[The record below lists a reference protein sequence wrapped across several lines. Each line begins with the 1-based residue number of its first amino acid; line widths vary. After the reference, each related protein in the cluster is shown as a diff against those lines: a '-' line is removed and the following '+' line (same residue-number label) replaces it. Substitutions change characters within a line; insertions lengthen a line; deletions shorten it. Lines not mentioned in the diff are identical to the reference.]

1 MKKVV
6 SLFISLLVFI
16 FIYPIGATAQEKIYP
31 DTSDDLMLHNSSTH
45 IIGDVNND
53 NELNISDL
61 VTMLLYLR
69 GSSEYKDTIFYAD
82 ELNYLDVN
90 LDGNAD
96 IFDLV
101 ELRKVVIAPETAFR
115 QVSSVDILT
124 TADRAELKS
133 AFISSPEELT
143 VYLENIGTDDDEV
156 QKYLGIYDG
165 GFFKKSDVIL
175 GTLEQEYGEGI
186 HFVAPVCDYLQG
198 KFLEIAENEM
208 FSEYYELDPEI
219 VKTSTIYCLYTCQE
233 YKSHPMVYKKEKNII
248 LFQVTVPKTVRE
260 TSNGIC
266 VLFDFELFTPDYY
279 AHQYDSPDG
288 KHKLY
293 ITVAEDHF
301 MDDTCQY
308 TFYEIENDGSYF
320 YLGEYY
326 DGYAYYGDAFKSE
339 YTEMRDGQYTVY
351 AFDDFCKVIWKENG
365 FDIQIRTY
373 VFNEKIDEWVLGWK
387 SIFTSDS

>member
-1 MKKVV
+1 MKKIV
-6 SLFISLLVFI
+6 SLFISLLIFI
-16 FIYPIGATAQEKIYP
+16 FIYPIGAAAQEKRYP
-31 DTSDDLMLHNSSTH
+31 DTSDDLLLHNSSTH

-69 GSSEYKDTIFYAD
+69 GSSEYKDTIVYAD

-143 VYLENIGTDDDEV
+143 VYLENIGTDDDEI

-165 GFFKKSDVIL
+165 DFFKKSDVIL

-186 HFVAPVCDYLQG
+186 HFMAPVCDYLQG
-198 KFLEIAENEM
+198 KFLEIAENES
-208 FSEYYELDPEI
+208 FSEYYGFDPEI
-219 VKTSTIYCLYTCQE
+219 ISKSNIYCLYTCQE
-233 YKSHPMVYKKEKNII
+233 YKSHPMLYKKENKIV
-248 LFQVTVPKTVRE
+248 LFQVTVPKTVKE
-260 TSNGIC
+260 TTKGIC
-266 VLFDFELFTPDYY
+266 VLLDFELFTPDYY

-293 ITVAEDHF
+293 ITVTEDHF
-301 MDDTCQY
+301 MDDDCWFM
-308 TFYEIENDGSYF
+308 FYEIKEDGSYE

-326 DGYAYYGDAFKSE
+326 DGYAESDMFDYEYTTEKDGDFTIYDFGEVKIIWAADNADIKIKTNKNKDWITNEMIDGVKSITLRFKS
-339 YTEMRDGQYTVY
+339 
-351 AFDDFCKVIWKENG
+351 
-365 FDIQIRTY
+365 
-373 VFNEKIDEWVLGWK
+373 
-387 SIFTSDS
+387 

>member
-1 MKKVV
+1 MKKIV
-6 SLFISLLVFI
+6 SIFISLLTLI
-16 FIYPIGATAQEKIYP
+16 SIYPISAKAQEKIYP
-31 DTSDDLMLHNSSTH
+31 DTSDDLMLHNSSTR
-45 IIGDVNND
+45 IIGDVNSD
-53 NELNISDL
+53 DELNVSDL
-61 VTMLLYLR
+61 VTMVLYLH
-69 GSSEYKDTIFYAD
+69 GSREYKDTMVYAD
-82 ELNYLDVN
+82 ELNYLDIN

-101 ELRKVVIAPETAFR
+101 ELRKAVIAPETAFK
-115 QVSSVDILT
+115 QVSSVDILA
-124 TADRAELKS
+124 TADRAEIKS
-133 AFISSPEELT
+133 AFISSPGELT
-143 VYLENIGTDDDEV
+143 AYLENIGTDDEEI

-165 GFFKKSDVIL
+165 DFFKKSDVIL

-186 HFVAPVCDYLQG
+186 HFMAPVCDYLQG
-198 KFLEIAENEM
+198 KFLDIAESEM
-208 FSEYYELDPEI
+208 FFEYYGFDPES
-219 VKTSTIYCLYTCQE
+219 VRKSAIYCLYTRQE
-233 YKSHPMVYKKEKNII
+233 YKSHPMVYKKKKNII

-308 TFYEIENDGSYF
+308 TFYEIENDGSYT

-326 DGYAYYGDAFKSE
+326 DGYAYYGDVFNRE
-339 YTEMRDGQYTVY
+339 YIKTNEGQYTAYV
-351 AFDDFCKVIWKENG
+351 FDDACKIIWKGND
-365 FDIQIRTY
+365 FDIQIKTY
-373 VFNEKIDEWVLGWK
+373 VFNEKINEWVLDWE
-387 SIFTSDS
+387 SILTRNN